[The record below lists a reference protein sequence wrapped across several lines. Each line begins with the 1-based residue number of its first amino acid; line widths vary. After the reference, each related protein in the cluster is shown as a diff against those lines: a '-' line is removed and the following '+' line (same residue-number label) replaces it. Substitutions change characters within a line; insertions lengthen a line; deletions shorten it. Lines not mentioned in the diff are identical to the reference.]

1 MIKLII
7 IHCHLHFGWGIQR
20 GVLMHCSTLHL
31 IMSECGWE
39 VEVVIQKQNDDQRVS
54 SFYMQC
60 DPLAS
65 LFFDSRHW
73 DTLVSGFS
81 I

>member
-7 IHCHLHFGWGIQR
+7 ILCHLHFGWGLQR

-39 VEVVIQKQNDDQRVS
+39 VEVVIQKQNDEQRVS
-54 SFYMQC
+54 SKNFIC
-60 DPLAS
+60 SATPWLH
-65 LFFDSRHW
+65 FF
-73 DTLVSGFS
+73 
-81 I
+81 